1 MGRQITVIG
10 AGASGMAAALSALE
24 QADGQVTLY
33 ERQNRAGKKLLATGN
48 GRCNLSNLHA
58 AVEHYHG
65 TSPEFVQQA
74 LAQFGPEQTLQW
86 FRSLGLL
93 STAEGSGR
101 VYPVTNTA
109 ASVLDVLR
117 LALESRGAV
126 FCCGQEVVS
135 IQKKGGRFVLTDGTG
150 RKTEAD
156 RLIIACGGPAGARVG
171 GTDLGC
177 RLLTSLGHECTQ
189 LRPSLVQVRCDNT
202 WTKALKGIRA
212 DAALTLKQ
220 NGNTIEHMQGEVQFT
235 DYGIS
240 GPAVFDLSRAASFSS
255 KGAVVI
261 LDLLPE
267 TAFDQLN
274 DYLKEKAKAFPDMRA
289 EYLFAGA
296 LHNTIGRTVVR
307 RAGIS
312 IDAHLSSLTESSIRA
327 AAGLVKHF
335 ELPLIGTLGFEDAQ
349 VTAGGALTRQFD
361 PLTMESRLVPG
372 LYACGEVL
380 DIDGDC
386 GGYNLQWAWSSGRLA
401 GLSAAKNS

>member
-1 MGRQITVIG
+1 MDRRIAVIG
-10 AGASGMAAALSALE
+10 AGASGMAAALGALE
-24 QADGQVTLY
+24 QEDCQVTLY

-65 TSPEFVQQA
+65 ADPEFVQPA
-74 LAQFGPEQTLQW
+74 LSQFGPEQTMQW

-93 STAEGSGR
+93 SAAEESGR

-117 LALESRGAV
+117 LALEARGAV
-126 FCCGQEVVS
+126 FCCGQEIKS
-135 IQKKGGRFVLTDGTG
+135 AQKKGNKFVLTDGTG
-150 RKTEAD
+150 QKIEAD

-171 GTDLGC
+171 GTDSGS
-177 RLLTSLGHECTQ
+177 RLLSSFGHECTK

-202 WTKALKGIRA
+202 WTRALKGVRA
-212 DAALTLKQ
+212 DAVVTLKQ
-220 NGNTIEHMQGEVQFT
+220 NGTAVEHMHGEVQFT

-255 KGAVVI
+255 NGAVVV

-267 TAFDQLN
+267 TAFAELET
-274 DYLKEKAKAFPDMRA
+274 YLEDKRKAFPDMRA

-312 IDAHLSSLTESSIRA
+312 IDAHLSSLSASQLRT

-349 VTAGGALTRQFD
+349 ATAGGALTSQFD

-401 GLSAAKNS
+401 GLSAGKKD